1 MTATL
6 AAFAKGH
13 QFPPLQ
19 LDLSEQWVHSYVEA
33 VEDAAIDRHQ
43 RSVPPM
49 ALAALAIGALLK
61 SAGLPEGAVHVAQE
75 LSFVRSVSPGEALTA
90 SARVLSRGER
100 QGWVLMGVA
109 LAVADDSGSAV
120 MTGRATLTFPMEA
133 EA

>member
-19 LDLSEQWVHSYVEA
+19 LDLSERWVRTYVEA
-33 VEDAAIDRHQ
+33 VGDTTIEHHPG
-43 RSVPPM
+43 SVPPM
-49 ALAALAIGALLK
+49 AIATLAIGALLK

-75 LSFVRSVSPGEALTA
+75 LSFARSVSVGEALTA

-100 QGWVLMGVA
+100 QGWVLMGVN
-109 LAVADDSGSAV
+109 LTVTDHDGRSV
-120 MTGRATLTFPMEA
+120 MDGRATLTFPVEA

>member
-19 LDLSEQWVHSYVEA
+19 LDLSERWVRTYVEA
-33 VEDAAIDRHQ
+33 VEDNTIEHHPG
-43 RSVPPM
+43 SVPPM

-75 LSFVRSVSPGEALTA
+75 LSFARSVSAGEALTA
-90 SARVLSRGER
+90 TARILSRGER
-100 QGWVLMGVA
+100 QGWVLMGVD
-109 LAVADDSGSAV
+109 LTVTDHDGNSV
-120 MTGRATLTFPMEA
+120 MDGRATLTFPVEA

>member
-19 LDLSEQWVHSYVEA
+19 LDLSERWVRSYVEA
-33 VEDAAIDRHQ
+33 VEDTTIGRHP

-75 LSFVRSVSPGEALTA
+75 LSFARSVRPGEALTA

-100 QGWVLMGVA
+100 QGWILMGVD
-109 LAVADDSGSAV
+109 LTVADDSGISV
-120 MTGRATLTFPMEA
+120 MDGRATLTFPAEA